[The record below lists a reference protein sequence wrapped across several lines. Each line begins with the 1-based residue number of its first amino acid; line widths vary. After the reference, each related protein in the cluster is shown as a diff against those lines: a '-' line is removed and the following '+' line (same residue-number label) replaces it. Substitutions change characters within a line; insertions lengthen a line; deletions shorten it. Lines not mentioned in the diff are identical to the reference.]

1 MYKVLLVDDE
11 VLIREAIS
19 ENIPWETLGF
29 ELLGTCENG
38 REAMERIALNPPDLL
53 LTDICMPFV
62 DGIELARYTYENYP
76 NTRTV
81 IISGYDEFEYA
92 KKAVRYQVMEYIL
105 KPITPSELMEVLE
118 KARASLDEAHDRS
131 KTMKNLKRAYASN
144 LPLLQGRFL
153 NSLLRGSVRPEGL
166 EEKMEELK
174 ISLPGPFYNTAI
186 VTGDDLSPFLD
197 RYPGVQ
203 DDLALFSICN
213 IAQELLQGKGCG
225 EAFQD
230 MDERTAIIL
239 SAETEEELKKE
250 SSEVLQEIQKTIR
263 ELLRIETTVG
273 LGQPVLSVEKLHQSY
288 DKAKA
293 AAALKFLMG
302 GGQLL
307 TSEQIGTRKGAF
319 SLDVPAWASQVVLAV
334 KTGDTAGIEETI
346 QEFAQELRSSYV
358 NRDRSI
364 LYVQNL
370 LLTVGNMVNL
380 TEEHEEQIVKKEK
393 ELMNRIYTLE
403 HLSEMAAEAVSI
415 CREISELLCEQR
427 DGYGK
432 RQAMMALDYIE
443 KNYRNPEVSLNSVC
457 SHLAMSTSYFSTLF
471 KRCTG
476 ETFIETLTKKRME
489 KAKELLEH
497 TALKNY
503 EVADQVGYADPHYFS
518 IAFKKA
524 TGKTPT
530 EYAKEKRRG

>member
-19 ENIPWETLGF
+19 ENIPWKTLGF

-38 REAMERIALNPPDLL
+38 REAMERIAANPPDLL

-62 DGIELARYTYENYP
+62 DGIELAQYTYENYP
-76 NTRTV
+76 DTRIV

-105 KPITPSELMEVLE
+105 KPITPSELTGVLT
-118 KARASLDEAHDRS
+118 KARESLDEARDRS

-144 LPLLQGRFL
+144 LPLLRGRFL
-153 NSLLRGSVRPEGL
+153 NGLLRGSVRTEGL
-166 EEKMEELK
+166 EEKMEELG

-186 VTGDDLSPFLD
+186 VAGDDLSPFIN
-197 RYPGVQ
+197 RYPGIR
-203 DDLALFSICN
+203 DELALFSICN
-213 IAQELLQGKGCG
+213 IAQELVRERGCG
-225 EAFQD
+225 DAFQD
-230 MDERTAIIL
+230 MDERTAVIL
-239 SAETEEELKKE
+239 SAETEEDLERE
-250 SSEVLQEIQKTIR
+250 SGEVLKEIQRTVR
-263 ELLRIETTVG
+263 ELLLIETTVG
-273 LGQPVLSVEKLHQSY
+273 LGQTVSHIEKLHQSY
-288 DKAKA
+288 EKAKA
-293 AAALKFLMG
+293 VTELRFLMG
-302 GGQLL
+302 GGKLL
-307 TSEQIGTRKGAF
+307 RSEQLGMRQGTF
-319 SLDVPAWASQVVLAV
+319 SLDVSAWASRVVLAV
-334 KTGDTAGIEETI
+334 KTGDAKGIEETI
-346 QEFAQELRSSYV
+346 LEFAQELRESYA

-380 TEEHEEQIVKKEK
+380 TEEHEEQIVKREK
-393 ELMNRIYTLE
+393 DLMNRIDTYD
-403 HLSEMAAEAVSI
+403 HLSEMAAEAVNI
-415 CREISELLCEQR
+415 CMEISDLLCEQR

-432 RQAMMALDYIE
+432 RQALMALDYIE
-443 KNYRNPEVSLNSVC
+443 KNYKNPDMGLNSVC
-457 SHLAMSTSYFSTLF
+457 SYLAMSTSYFSTLF
-471 KRCTG
+471 KSCTG
-476 ETFIETLTKKRME
+476 ETFIEALTKKRME
-489 KAKELLEH
+489 KARELLEH
-497 TALKNY
+497 TSLKNY